1 PGLFPVSEVDE
12 EGLHAD
18 VLWVDRYGN
27 AQLNVEP
34 TELDALGDRFEL
46 RGEGRPRTARRVH
59 HFAELGTGE
68 IGLLVDSY
76 GFIAI
81 VADKTSAAE
90 ELSLGASDGVTLV
103 PLGDDEVARPGATTP
118 VQLSAPP
125 GRAGAED

>member
-1 PGLFPVSEVDE
+1 M
-12 EGLHAD
+12 
-18 VLWVDRYGN
+18 
-27 AQLNVEP
+27 
-34 TELDALGDRFEL
+34 
-46 RGEGRPRTARRVH
+46 H

-76 GFIAI
+76 GFVAI